1 MLKTITTA
9 AAAGALTALL
19 TVGASALPLAPLKQP
34 GAESNLILVRDG
46 CGRGMRYSNSRDR
59 CVSKSSRGRHHG
71 GSRWSDHGGSRW
83 SDRGRHQRHYR
94 NDEDIGSAIV
104 HGLFG
109 GGRSHW

>member
-1 MLKTITTA
+1 MLKTITITVTA
-9 AAAGALTALL
+9 AAVSALL
-19 TVGASALPLAPLKQP
+19 TVGASAAPLAPAKQF
-34 GAESNLILVRDG
+34 GIESNITLVRDG

-59 CVSKSSRGRHHG
+59 CVEKFSRGSRHFD
-71 GSRWSDHGGSRW
+71 RGSRW